1 MQGSEVSFCLNWSG
15 LLEQYGQCVAP
26 VFAVM
31 RAIRLESQCMSC
43 LHVSSTIV
51 YEERFCRV
59 DAGISY
65 QKVKNPPVRFC
76 YSNLVRQI
84 KLVEEIRQRFSFR

>member
-1 MQGSEVSFCLNWSG
+1 
-15 LLEQYGQCVAP
+15 
-26 VFAVM
+26 
-31 RAIRLESQCMSC
+31 MSC

-65 QKVKNPPVRFC
+65 QKVK
-76 YSNLVRQI
+76 
-84 KLVEEIRQRFSFR
+84 IRRSGFVIPIWYDK

>member
-59 DAGISY
+59 MPASA
-65 QKVKNPPVRFC
+65 
-76 YSNLVRQI
+76 
-84 KLVEEIRQRFSFR
+84 IRKSKIRRSGFVIPIWYDK